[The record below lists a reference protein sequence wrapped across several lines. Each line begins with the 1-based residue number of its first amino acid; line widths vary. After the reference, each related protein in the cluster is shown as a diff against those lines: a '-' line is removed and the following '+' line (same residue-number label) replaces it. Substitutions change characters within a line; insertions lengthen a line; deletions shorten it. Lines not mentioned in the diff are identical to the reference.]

1 MSTEN
6 KLILQRYFD
15 EAWNKGNLSVLD
27 EIVSFDYV
35 NHNPAIPGL
44 PPGPA
49 GLKPILA
56 GFRAAFPDIH
66 FTVEEQIAEEDTV
79 VTRWTMCGTHQGE
92 FMGIPA
98 THKQVKASGI
108 QIERLFAGKIV
119 EHWRQSDDLGLL
131 QQLGVAPSE
140 R

>member
-27 EIVSFDYV
+27 EIVSLDYV

-66 FTVEEQIAEEDTV
+66 FIVEAQIAEGDTV

-108 QIERLFAGKIV
+108 QIERLVAGKIV